1 MKFNNILSEAL
12 IDDLKIRKVEKA
24 VLRKFNDDNVSSSE
38 EVYDIS
44 KEYGMPLH
52 VGMSLYYT
60 YLKYK
65 DFLFNEEG
73 IEIVKE
79 YDVFSKE
86 NIDITN
92 RIILEYIGKNY
103 EGKTIYN
110 SDGITGVVEFWE
122 PIDIM
127 VEEGMNPAVYVSMP
141 VNGEYTSSRGK
152 TYSSYDSSF
161 HGSIGCNITP
171 WTTNEGEQK
180 MGYDFISIGD
190 SEETFADWQENVAKN
205 GKYDTVLNGFLN
217 IKTIGKPKNYSD
229 DEIKRYCDRWIMIQQ
244 RIIKKATPILLSYKD
259 YVEEGDSIFTES
271 TKRSGKK

>member
-12 IDDLKIRKVEKA
+12 IDDLKIRKIEKA
-24 VLRKFNDDNVSSSE
+24 VLRKFNDENVSSSE
-38 EVYDIS
+38 EVYEIS

-52 VGMSLYYT
+52 VSMSLYYT

-73 IEIVKE
+73 IDIVKE

-86 NIDITN
+86 NNHITT
-92 RIILEYIGKNY
+92 RIILEYIEKNY
-103 EGKTIYN
+103 VGKTIYN
-110 SDGITGVVEFWE
+110 SDGISGLVEFWE
-122 PIDIM
+122 GIDTM
-127 VEEGMNPAVYVSMP
+127 VKEGINPNIYVTMP
-141 VNGEYTSSRGK
+141 VNGEYISSRG
-152 TYSSYDSSF
+152 TTHSSYESSF
-161 HGSIGCNITP
+161 EGSIGCNITP

-180 MGYDFISIGD
+180 MGYDFISTGE
-190 SEETFADWQENVAKN
+190 SEETFADWQQNVVKN
-205 GKYDTVLNGFLN
+205 GKYDDIINGFLN
-217 IKTIGKPKNYSD
+217 MKTIGKPKNYSD
-229 DEIKRYCDRWIMIQQ
+229 DEIKRYCDRWVMIQQ

>member
-1 MKFNNILSEAL
+1 MKFNNVLSEAM
-12 IDDLKIRKVEKA
+12 IDDLKIRKVEKV
-24 VLRKFNDDNVSSSE
+24 VLKKYNDENVSSSE
-38 EVYDIS
+38 KVYDIS

-73 IEIVKE
+73 IDIVKE

-103 EGKTIYN
+103 VGKTIYN

-122 PIDIM
+122 PIDFM
-127 VEEGMNPAVYVSMP
+127 VKEGMNPAVYVHMP
-141 VNGEYTSSRGK
+141 VNGEYISSRGE
-152 TYSSYDSSF
+152 TYSPDDSSF

-171 WTTNEGEQK
+171 WTSNEGEQK

-205 GKYDTVLNGFLN
+205 GKYDTVLNGYLN

-244 RIIKKATPILLSYKD
+244 RIIHKASPILLSYKD

>member
-12 IDDLKIRKVEKA
+12 IDDLKIRKIEKV
-24 VLRKFNDDNVSSSE
+24 VLRKFNDEDVSSSE
-38 EVYDIS
+38 VVYEIS

-73 IEIVKE
+73 IDIVKE

-92 RIILEYIGKNY
+92 RIILEYIEKNY
-103 EGKTIYN
+103 VGKTIYN
-110 SDGITGVVEFWE
+110 SDGISGLVEFWE
-122 PIDIM
+122 SIDVMI
-127 VEEGMNPAVYVSMP
+127 EEGMNPAIYVSMP
-141 VNGEYTSSRGK
+141 VNGEYTDSRGE
-152 TYSSYDSSF
+152 TYSPDASSF

-180 MGYDFISIGD
+180 MGYDFLVT

-205 GKYDTVLNGFLN
+205 GNYDILINGFLN
-217 IKTIGKPKNYSD
+217 MKTIGKPKNYSD
-229 DEIKRYCDRWIMIQQ
+229 AEIKRYCDRWVMIQQ
-244 RIIKKATPILLSYKD
+244 RIIKKGAPILLSYKD

>member
-12 IDDLKIRKVEKA
+12 IDDLKIRKIEKV
-24 VLRKFNDDNVSSSE
+24 VLRKFNDEDVSSSE
-38 EVYDIS
+38 VVYEIS

-65 DFLFNEEG
+65 DFLFSEEG
-73 IEIVKE
+73 IDIVKE

-92 RIILEYIGKNY
+92 RIILEYIEKNY
-103 EGKTIYN
+103 VGKTIYN
-110 SDGITGVVEFWE
+110 SDGISGLVELWE
-122 PIDIM
+122 SIDFM
-127 VEEGMNPAVYVSMP
+127 VEEGMNPAIYVRMP
-141 VNGEYTSSRGK
+141 VNGEYISSRGE
-152 TYSSYDSSF
+152 TYSPDDSSF
-161 HGSIGCNITP
+161 DGSIGCNITP

-180 MGYDFISIGD
+180 MGYDFISIGQ
-190 SEETFADWQENVAKN
+190 SEETFADWQQNVVKN
-205 GKYDTVLNGFLN
+205 GNYDDVLSGHLN
-217 IKTIGKPKNYSD
+217 MKTIGKPKNYSD
-229 DEIKRYCDRWIMIQQ
+229 AEIKRYCERWVMIQQ
-244 RIIKKATPILLSYKD
+244 RIIKKAAPILLSYKD